1 MYYYFDVKLLQN
13 EAKFFYKKTHKY
25 DFKKIK
31 IWKENINLIIKSK
44 KSIPHLLREKDF
56 VEKLGLKLITD
67 IKITKEKIEF
77 FKNSNLLFYKIQS
90 REPIQ
95 MKFKSKEILLSKEFY
110 IKGRYV
116 KYVILKIWKE
126 KNKS

>member
-116 KYVILKIWKE
+116 KYVILKI
-126 KNKS
+126 